1 MQQLELPLDQSD
13 QPIQSTL
20 DNRGTRYGDFRTQ
33 AALSQ
38 ALSTFWKQHY
48 YQLHPNTQLPPFI
61 LESIEMIFHKLARLA
76 NGDPLFIDSYRDLV
90 GYSQLVVDAL
100 QTYPGA
106 SDVSVTYTTVPE
118 PTKPDYSHNDEWGH

>member
-1 MQQLELPLDQSD
+1 MTQLELPLERSV
-13 QPIQSTL
+13 QSTL

-48 YQLHPNTQLPPFI
+48 YQLHPNAQLRPFI

-100 QTYPGA
+100 QAYPG
-106 SDVSVTYTTVPE
+106 
-118 PTKPDYSHNDEWGH
+118 